1 MNIIRNRPKHSV
13 HLSQGCLENK
23 MAADTGK
30 SVTLYYFPGSYYSL
44 KVLHALYEK
53 DVSFKEKHIFIV
65 LGEQNEEWYLK
76 KNNMGEVPCL
86 EIDGKCTSESEAI
99 IDVIDQTFHSGGK
112 LVPDVKTAVGNEVK
126 TFRKFLHDIPIDVI
140 TYGVFANREFC
151 VDRSYLDKL
160 PAKVTARAEISKRFS
175 GEVTHLIKVSE
186 ALSPEMKET
195 INAKIVKVS
204 RKLANVL
211 NKEEVAKCLN
221 ELEDVFNKIAELLEK
236 NTREHGDAND
246 TWLFGPAFT
255 AADITAIGLMI
266 RLTFIG
272 IAPRYFSIDK
282 RPIVQAYY
290 TRAMQRPSVK
300 KILEVMDAAPGA
312 IMRSFIKSKALKVLK
327 FAIAVG
333 VVALGYVGF
342 KKTQTV
348 NLLPDEKA

>member
-99 IDVIDQTFHSGGK
+99 IDVIDQTFHSG
-112 LVPDVKTAVGNEVK
+112 
-126 TFRKFLHDIPIDVI
+126 
-140 TYGVFANREFC
+140 
-151 VDRSYLDKL
+151 
-160 PAKVTARAEISKRFS
+160 KRFS